1 MIFKI
6 YDSSQEISTIEKKQ
20 IVNFLA
26 VHLDQYGDASTDI
39 EKAIDFSL
47 KKSNPDLETEPLGGM
62 VLTGEE
68 EGQIIGAV
76 VMNKTGM
83 SGYIPDNI
91 LVYIAVHKDFRGKGL
106 GKELIN
112 KVISLT
118 KGDIKL
124 HVEPD
129 NPARFLYQKIGFT
142 EPYIEM
148 RLKNSNS

>member
-1 MIFKI
+1 M
-6 YDSSQEISTIEKKQ
+6 Q
-20 IVNFLA
+20 IVSFLD
-26 VHLDQYGDASTDI
+26 VHLEQYGDTSNDI

-47 KKSNPDLETEPLGGM
+47 KISNPDLETAPLGGM
-62 VLTGEE
+62 VLIGKEE
-68 EGQIIGAV
+68 DQVVGVV

-83 SGYIPDNI
+83 NGYIPDNI

-106 GKELIN
+106 GKKLIL
-112 KVISLT
+112 KAISLT

-129 NPARFLYQKIGFT
+129 NPARFLYQKLGFT